1 MAIDKKTIEAMV
13 QQYYKEIYRY
23 CFSRLINKDS
33 VEDVVQ
39 NVFLVM
45 QEKSEELMPEHLRA
59 WLYSVAQ
66 KKILEERRDEVRRS
80 RFIAY
85 DMDMI
90 AKDSTF
96 ICDIIEEE
104 NTFDDGDVEAMKTRI
119 IQMLTPEEQ
128 RLFEA
133 IYEKHIKRREAAEQ
147 FGITENALNVRIYRL
162 KNHIISLA
170 QIVMMIVAFI
180 HVKCK

>member
-1 MAIDKKTIEAMV
+1 MV
-13 QQYYKEIYRY
+13 QQYYKEIYWY
-23 CFSRLINKDS
+23 CFSRLINKDN

-39 NVFLVM
+39 NIFLVM

-90 AKDSTF
+90 AKDPTF

-104 NTFDDGDVEAMKTRI
+104 NTFNDGDVEAIKTRI
-119 IQMLTPEEQ
+119 MQMLTPEE
-128 RLFEA
+128 RCLFEA
-133 IYEKHIKRREAAEQ
+133 IYEKRVKRKEAAEQ
-147 FGITENALNVRIYRL
+147 FCITENALNVRVYRL
-162 KNHIISLA
+162 KKHIKSLMHA
-170 QIVMMIVAFI
+170 VMIIVVFI
-180 HVKCK
+180 YVKCR

>member
-13 QQYYKEIYRY
+13 QQYYNEIYRY
-23 CFSRLINKDS
+23 CFSRLINKDR

-39 NVFLVM
+39 NVFLLM

-66 KKILEERRDEVRRS
+66 KKILEEKRDEVRRS

-90 AKDSTF
+90 AKDPTF

-104 NTFDDGDVEAMKTRI
+104 NTFDGDVEAIKTRI
-119 IQMLTPEEQ
+119 IQMLTPQEQ

-133 IYEKHIKRREAAEQ
+133 IYENHIERKEAAEQ

-162 KNHIISLA
+162 KNRIKSLV
-170 QIVMMIVAFI
+170 QIAMMIVAFI